1 MQDGGAHG
9 VGVHVEVQGLDGR
22 HVQLDGDVRRSL
34 RVHLAMIKRGKEDD
48 DARKKEGSD
57 ADGTETIRWGR
68 NENTMKNNWDKGS
81 AHRTN

>member
-1 MQDGGAHG
+1 
-9 VGVHVEVQGLDGR
+9 
-22 HVQLDGDVRRSL
+22 
-34 RVHLAMIKRGKEDD
+34 MIKRGKEDD